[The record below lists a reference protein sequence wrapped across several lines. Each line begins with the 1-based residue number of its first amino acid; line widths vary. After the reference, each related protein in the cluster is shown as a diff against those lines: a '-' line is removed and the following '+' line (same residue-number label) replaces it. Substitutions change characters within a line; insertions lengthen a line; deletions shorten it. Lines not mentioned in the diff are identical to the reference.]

1 MKLNEFP
8 HFAHDLIN
16 LKSDE
21 DLTSLNANQAVE
33 FIEYNGEWLLQQGD
47 QRLAVTCSKL
57 DRPLF
62 TTLVNRDQTQW
73 MLAQVQKKTLQL
85 QYLAPVE
92 MTNLD
97 IELGIDGLVS
107 DDLFTK
113 SEIPENTIELACD
126 WIAEHF
132 VTNFSNTDNK
142 QENNE
147 KNYQNWLTIS
157 RFSNSSFDSTGN
169 GFQLL
174 GNGWR
179 ADVEAERDGRYL
191 IKRITRHS
199 RRDGSF
205 SLLVGS
211 FTFTDASSAAVLQSA
226 TYKASLEAALR
237 DNSSYL
243 ELWNLY
249 NDKEWAGALKQAE
262 TLKALRFSHTEAF
275 EDGRVNRWKIWPK
288 SADAY
293 QEFRERWK
301 SLEIPK
307 DSQVDLSLETPDWA
321 EELGAETK
329 PGEQKQNSRGDIL
342 FEQDHLIFT
351 PSSNHRD
358 AVPRFE
364 SKGNAEAGGWLYL
377 SLAGQRTK
385 SKRRLIARQGIDSG
399 KRMPQLKWLME
410 GVSVPSE
417 RRRKIKGLTPYAKET
432 FKGGKPTDKQIL
444 AIETALNTP
453 DLAIIIGPPGTGKTQ
468 VIAALQ
474 RRLAEEFE
482 AQSISGQVLVSSF
495 QHDAVDNA
503 LERSQVFNLPAT
515 RVGGKKQS
523 AEDEGPFSR
532 WVDKHS
538 TYLKEQVTKQYQKT
552 PMLQK
557 LDDVSLTLALLRV
570 SQFSAQQYVE
580 QLCKLLIQLEEL
592 EQSGVRLSTRLLS
605 ELEDFIEEQQDLIP
619 KSESPENNLKVL
631 RCVRGLRTN
640 ELSFSDDGQNRADDL
655 KRELNRNLHAY
666 TPGSEELLS
675 KVSKITSPDIELFQ
689 QLSALKDQLLDKYLP
704 DFRPPELKQA
714 LNQEGKDLLD
724 LLERDLEQFMLQH
737 KQGIAWA
744 LQELATSIE
753 TDRQSALSTTED
765 YAMVVGAT
773 CQQSAGNKMASLKS
787 ISNLNSS
794 EIDFDTVIIDEAA
807 RANPLE
813 LFIPMSMA
821 KRRIILVGDD
831 RQLPHMLEPDI
842 EGALQEEHQL
852 TEQHLEAFR
861 SSLFERLRLQM
872 EGLDDYQRV
881 VMLDTQFRMHPILG
895 DFVSKQFYESA
906 IKGKAME
913 KIKTG
918 RPEEDFLFEP
928 DFITALGDSG
938 KYYQNKVCQWI
949 DVPLSEGKSG
959 KRGTSKLREAEAD
972 RIAKEVQHLLQA
984 AGNSLSIGVITF
996 YAAQRDLIMEKLA
1009 NTEVNGISLMVRR
1022 DGELVPSEEFSMT
1035 IDGEEGLRV
1044 GSVDA
1049 FQGKEFDVVLL
1060 SCVRTFYEPKDKDKE
1075 TSKKPK
1081 SDEESKLEHEDKLNK
1096 LFGFLRLPN
1105 RMNVGMSRQKRMLIC
1120 VGDMKLA
1127 TNDYA
1132 NEGIPALKALHHLCG
1147 GEHGCIR

>member
-8 HFAHDLIN
+8 YFSHDLIN

-21 DLTSLNANQAVE
+21 DLTSLNVNQAVE
-33 FIEYNGEWLLQQGD
+33 LIEYNGDWLLQQGAEC
-47 QRLAVTCSKL
+47 LAVTCSKL

-62 TTLVNRDQTQW
+62 ATLVNRDQTQW
-73 MLAQVQKKTLQL
+73 MLAQKQNKTLQL

-113 SEIPENTIELACD
+113 NEIPENTIELACD
-126 WIAEHF
+126 WVAENF
-132 VTNFSNTDNK
+132 VTIFNNTGNK

-147 KNYQNWLTIS
+147 KNQQNWLTIS

-179 ADVEAERDGRYL
+179 ADVEAERGGRYL

-226 TYKASLEAALR
+226 THKASLEAALR
-237 DNSSYL
+237 DNGSYL

-275 EDGRVNRWKIWPK
+275 EDGRVNCWKIWPK
-288 SADAY
+288 SEEAY
-293 QEFRERWK
+293 QEFRNRWK
-301 SLEIPK
+301 SLEIVK
-307 DSQVDLSLETPDWA
+307 GSQVDLSIEAPDWA
-321 EELGAETK
+321 EELGVEPK
-329 PGEQKQNSRGDIL
+329 SGEQQNNSRGDIR
-342 FEQDHLIFT
+342 FELDHLVFT
-351 PSSNHRD
+351 PSSNHGY
-358 AVPRFE
+358 AVPSFE
-364 SKGNAEAGGWLYL
+364 GEGNKDPGGWLFL
-377 SLAGQRTK
+377 SLAGQRTM

-432 FKGGKPTDKQIL
+432 FKGGKPTAKQEL

-482 AQSISGQVLVSSF
+482 AQNISGQVLVSSF

-503 LERSQVFNLPAT
+503 LERSQVFNIPAT
-515 RVGGKKQS
+515 RVGGKKSS
-523 AEDEGPFSR
+523 AEDEGVFSR
-532 WVDKHS
+532 WVDKH
-538 TYLKEQVTKQYQKT
+538 TDFLKEQVDQQYQNT
-552 PMLQK
+552 PMLQQ
-557 LDDVSLTLALLRV
+557 LDEVSLNLALLRV
-570 SQFSAQQYVE
+570 SQLSAQQYVE
-580 QLCKLLIQLEEL
+580 QLQRLLKQLDEL
-592 EQSGVRLSTRLLS
+592 EQSGTRLSARLLS
-605 ELEDFIEEQQDLIP
+605 DLEDYAEEQKNFIP
-619 KSESPENNLKVL
+619 KSESLESNLKIM
-631 RCVRGLRTN
+631 RCIRGLRID

-655 KRELNRNLHAY
+655 RRELNRNLHTY
-666 TPGSEELLS
+666 SLNSEELLS
-675 KVSKITSPDIELFQ
+675 QMIATPSPSIELLQ
-689 QLSALKDQLLDKYLP
+689 QLLKLKDQLLDQYIP
-704 DFRPPELKQA
+704 DYRPPELKQS
-714 LNQEGKDLLD
+714 LNQQGKDLLD
-724 LLERDLEQFMLQH
+724 RLDKNLEQFMLQH
-737 KQGIAWA
+737 KQGVAWA
-744 LQELATSIE
+744 LQELATSIA
-753 TDRQSALSTTED
+753 TDRQAALRTTED

-787 ISNLNSS
+787 VSSLDSS

-807 RANPLE
+807 RANPLD

-842 EGALQEEHQL
+842 EGTLQEEHQL

-872 EGLDDYQRV
+872 EALDDYPRV
-881 VMLDTQFRMHPILG
+881 VMLDTQFRMHPVLG
-895 DFVSKQFYESA
+895 DFVSQQFYESF

-913 KIKTG
+913 KIKSG

-928 DFITALGDSG
+928 DFIAALGDSG
-938 KYYQNKVCQWI
+938 EYYQNKVCQWI

-959 KRGTSKLREAEAD
+959 KRGSSKLREAEAD

-1009 NTEVNGISLMVRR
+1009 NTEVNGIPLMALR
-1022 DGELVPSEEFSMT
+1022 DGELVPSEEFATTMN
-1035 IDGEEGLRV
+1035 GEEGLRV

-1060 SCVRTFYEPKDKDKE
+1060 SCVRTFYEPKNKDKE
-1075 TSKKPK
+1075 ANKKPK
-1081 SDEESKLEHEDKLNK
+1081 PDEESKLESEDKLNK

-1105 RMNVGMSRQKRMLIC
+1105 RMNVGMSRQKQMLIC

-1132 NEGIPALKALHHLCG
+1132 DEGIPALKALHQLCG

>member
-8 HFAHDLIN
+8 YFSHDLIN
-16 LKSDE
+16 LKSE
-21 DLTSLNANQAVE
+21 ENLANLNINQAVE
-33 FIEYNGEWLLQQGD
+33 LIEYNGEWLLQQGAE
-47 QRLAVTCSKL
+47 RIAVTCTKL

-73 MLAQVQKKTLQL
+73 MLAQKQKKTLQL

-92 MTNLD
+92 MKKLD

-113 SEIPENTIELACD
+113 NEIRENTIELACD
-126 WIAEHF
+126 WVAENF
-132 VTNFSNTDNK
+132 VTIFNNTDSSE
-142 QENNE
+142 EN
-147 KNYQNWLTIS
+147 QQHWLTMS
-157 RFSNSSFDSTGN
+157 RFSNSSFDNSGN

-174 GNGWR
+174 GKGWR
-179 ADVEAERDGRYL
+179 ADVDTERDGRYL

-199 RRDGSF
+199 RRDTGF

-211 FTFTDASSAAVLQSA
+211 FSFTDASSAAALQSP
-226 TYKASLEAALR
+226 THKAILEAALR
-237 DNSSYL
+237 NNGSYL

-249 NDKEWAGALKQAE
+249 NDKEWEGALKQAE
-262 TLKALRFSHTEAF
+262 TLKALRFSRMAVF
-275 EDGRVNRWKIWPK
+275 EDGRVNRWTVWPK
-288 SADAY
+288 STDAY
-293 QEFRERWK
+293 KEFRDCWA

-307 DSQVDLSLETPDWA
+307 GSQVDLSTEAPDWA
-321 EELGAETK
+321 EELGVEPK
-329 PGEQKQNSRGDIL
+329 SDEQQNNTRGDIC
-342 FEQDHLIFT
+342 FESDHLVFT
-351 PSSNHRD
+351 SSSSHVD
-358 AVPRFE
+358 AVPSFE
-364 SKGNAEAGGWLYL
+364 GKGNREPGGWLFL
-377 SLAGQRTK
+377 SLAGQRTM
-385 SKRRLIARQGIDSG
+385 SKRRLIARQSIDSG
-399 KRMPQLKWLME
+399 KRMGQLKSLME
-410 GVSVPSE
+410 GVAVPFD

-432 FKGGKPTDKQIL
+432 FKGGKPTHKQEL

-482 AQSISGQVLVSSF
+482 AQNISGQVLVSSF

-503 LERSQVFNLPAT
+503 LERSQVFNIPAT
-515 RVGGKKQS
+515 RVGGKKSS
-523 AEDEGPFSR
+523 AEDEGVFSR
-532 WVDKHS
+532 WVDKH
-538 TYLKEQVTKQYQKT
+538 TAFLKEQVDQQYQNT
-552 PMLQK
+552 PMLQQ
-557 LDDVSLTLALLRV
+557 LDEVSLTLALLRV
-570 SQFSAQQYVE
+570 SQLSAQQYVE
-580 QLCKLLIQLEEL
+580 QLQRLLKQLDEL
-592 EQSGVRLSTRLLS
+592 ERSGARLSARLLS
-605 ELEDFIEEQQDLIP
+605 DLEDYVEEQQNFIP
-619 KSESPENNLKVL
+619 KSESIESNLKIL
-631 RCVRGLRTN
+631 RCIRGLRID
-640 ELSFSDDGQNRADDL
+640 ELSFSDDGQYRADDL
-655 KRELNRNLHAY
+655 RRELNRNLHTY
-666 TPGSEELLS
+666 SLNSEELLS
-675 KVSKITSPDIELFQ
+675 QVIATPSPSIELLQ
-689 QLSALKDQLLDKYLP
+689 QLLKLKDQLLDQYIP
-704 DFRPPELKQA
+704 DYRPPELKQS
-714 LNQEGKDLLD
+714 LNQQGKDLLD
-724 LLERDLEQFMLQH
+724 RLDKNLEQFMLQH
-737 KQGIAWA
+737 KQGVAWA

-753 TDRQSALSTTED
+753 TDRQAALRTTED

-787 ISNLNSS
+787 VSSLDSS
-794 EIDFDTVIIDEAA
+794 EIDFYTVIIDEAA
-807 RANPLE
+807 RANPLD

-842 EGALQEEHQL
+842 EGTLQEEHQL

-895 DFVSKQFYESA
+895 DFVSQQFYESA
-906 IKGKAME
+906 IKGKTME
-913 KIKTG
+913 KIKSG
-918 RPEEDFLFEP
+918 RPEEEFLFEP
-928 DFITALGDSG
+928 DFIDALGDSG

-1009 NTEVNGISLMVRR
+1009 NTKVNGIPLMIWR
-1022 DGELVPSEEFSMT
+1022 DGDLVPSEEFATT

-1060 SCVRTFYEPKDKDKE
+1060 SCVRTFYQPKNKDKVL
-1075 TSKKPK
+1075 SKKPK
-1081 SDEESKLEHEDKLNK
+1081 SDEEFKLEHEDKLNK

-1127 TNDYA
+1127 TNNYA
-1132 NEGIPALKALHHLCG
+1132 DEGIPALKALHQLCG